1 MSNNKKAVRNQFRN
15 AVFKRD
21 NYACRICGFQSTPEQ
36 AQTDLDAHHITNRNL
51 MPNGGYVPENGITL
65 CKAKCHEEAEQG
77 RPSPESL
84 YILIGSS
91 KETAE
96 KAAKALD
103 NIHLM

>member
-1 MSNNKKAVRNQFRN
+1 MSNNKKAVRNTFRN
-15 AVFKRD
+15 EVFRRD
-21 NYACRICGFQSTPEQ
+21 KFTCLICRFQSTPDKAQ
-36 AQTDLDAHHITNRNL
+36 AELDAHHITNRNL

-91 KETAE
+91 KDAAE
-96 KAAKALD
+96 KAAKFRLTTST
-103 NIHLM
+103 